1 MSQSPFSFP
10 SSHHLSPNSSI
21 LQDCQSTLEAIAF
34 HLYSTKS
41 PRELPLSKWQK
52 AAVDRSME
60 LKEDSGKRVERVL
73 KWVEAENRDLAGGKR
88 DMIAGMGRYEGELEG
103 SRLNLNQSD
112 VSTSSPRLRINRESI
127 LSKSF
132 SLPHPPSEETYSSHL
147 RKTGQIS
154 QLSSEKSA
162 LERQLAAVSSLLEH
176 TSQEL
181 TQERAFRKDQES
193 EIRELKQALEALRQD
208 YMRELEAKTLV
219 DVSTARRL
227 EEETSAHARTKLEL
241 KQAQTEVDR
250 NRRDIVELRER
261 NEDLAQEMKKRTAE
275 IADLT
280 RKYEKLQAES
290 DDSLYRLAVEAAKSR
305 AEATDGLKGKLR
317 LIDATRNADRERHQA
332 EVSRLKL
339 LLTSAQAPSE
349 ALEGLQSLHK
359 ESSRALET
367 RLMSLSGRLQAQGE
381 GVEGR
386 KSLPLAQ
393 LVGRL
398 RAETGELSRKS
409 DIGDLGFGRQ

>member
-1 MSQSPFSFP
+1 MSQPPLSFP
-10 SSHHLSPNSSI
+10 SSHDLSPNSSI

-34 HLYSTKS
+34 HLSSTKS
-41 PRELPLSKWQK
+41 PRENPISKWQK
-52 AAVDRSME
+52 SALNRSVE
-60 LKEDSGKRVERVL
+60 LREDSGKRVERVL
-73 KWVEAENRDLAGGKR
+73 KRVEAENRDWEGGKR
-88 DMIAGMGRYEGELEG
+88 DVIAGMGRFEEELKG
-103 SRLNLNQSD
+103 NSLYLIQSD
-112 VSTSSPRLRINRESI
+112 VSTSSPRLRINRESV

-132 SLPHPPSEETYSSHL
+132 SLSHPEETYHPNL

-162 LERQLAAVSSLLEH
+162 LERQLTAVSSLLEH

-181 TQERAFRKDQES
+181 AQERAFRKEQES

-219 DVSTARRL
+219 DGSTARRL
-227 EEETSAHARTKLEL
+227 EEETNAHARTKLEL
-241 KQAQTEVDR
+241 KQAEAEIDR
-250 NRRDIVELRER
+250 NRRDIGELREK
-261 NEDLAQEMKKRTAE
+261 NEDLAQEVKKKTAE

-280 RKYEKLQAES
+280 RKYEKLQGES
-290 DDSLYRLAVEAAKSR
+290 EDSLYRLAVEAAKSR

-339 LLTSAQAPSE
+339 LLSSAQVPSE

-359 ESSRALET
+359 ESSRALES
-367 RLMSLSGRLQAQGE
+367 RLVSLSGRLQAQGE
-381 GVEGR
+381 GAEGR